1 MENNNLLAAV
11 DLGSNSFRLSVGR
24 IEERNGEAHV
34 FAIDRLK
41 ETVRLAAGLDDNKIL
56 SDEAIQRAVGVLKRF
71 SERIQDFHP
80 SQVRAIATNTFRVA
94 KNREILLQKRRY
106 LLQEFGT
113 FRYVLR
119 RIKLRKSIAVSFNAS
134 SIINF
139 REINNGTKTLS
150 ATSNKRPVFVSGT
163 CTGNQRC

>member
-94 KNREILLQKRRY
+94 KNREILLQKAEEALGFPIQVVTGPEEAR
-106 LLQEFGT
+106 L
-113 FRYVLR
+113 
-119 RIKLRKSIAVSFNAS
+119 
-134 SIINF
+134 
-139 REINNGTKTLS
+139 
-150 ATSNKRPVFVSGT
+150 VFAGVADE
-163 CTGNQRC
+163 